1 MSKVSTT
8 DLHTLISGLVP
19 ADESLLQRALDW
31 VTPLLSEQ
39 LTAGGETLL
48 THALGSAQILAAMQ
62 ADAATRVAA
71 LLMFIAEPTEASGVK
86 GHVPNSV
93 ADRFGP
99 EIAQLVQ
106 GTHALSRLGSLASGA
121 NAGALD
127 STDQKEMLRK
137 MLLAMAADLRIVLIR
152 LSSRL
157 QTLRWLAAEKLP
169 DVLSTFFSQPQL

>member
-1 MSKVSTT
+1 LSKVSTA

-39 LTAGGETLL
+39 VTGGGETLL
-48 THALGSAQILAAMQ
+48 AHALGSAQILAAMQ

-71 LLMFIAEPTEASGVK
+71 LLMFIAEPIGAAGVK
-86 GHVPNSV
+86 AHVSNTV

-106 GTHALSRLGSLASGA
+106 GTQALSRLGSLASGA
-121 NAGALD
+121 SAGVLD

-152 LSSRL
+152 LASRL
-157 QTLRWLAAEKLP
+157 QTLRWLAAEKRPCDPMLARETL
-169 DVLSTFFSQPQL
+169 DL